1 VVQARRRV
9 RALLSRLEV
18 GIGTR
23 RGSAVVF
30 AVALLVYG
38 AQSIALPIVPGRD
51 FGTYLRFY
59 VQMFE
64 WDSVMPMSMLFRTPL
79 APLLVGGSLDLIGG
93 YGTQALMAALYA
105 TSIVCWTR
113 TALVFGDRAALLTAL
128 ALLLYPGYGILFH
141 MLSSDSICAFAFALW
156 ALALA
161 RAWLRPTPA
170 RFAVLGL
177 ATAAAALTRPGYQ
190 VLALFGLAPLVFAL
204 PWRTRL
210 AATASCLGV
219 TALLLGAWTV
229 NNGLRYDDYALAR
242 GGGAFFPFYRAFTS
256 DRIVS
261 PENGSASR
269 ELADAVAED
278 LLPKEPYRSYG
289 ITLARFFGSGG
300 PREFEDLV
308 GISDREWGWG
318 SDYALLRRAGVEAVR
333 AHPVRYLRGVAGTV
347 LDELWSPQ
355 FVALPG
361 QPSPPPEATGSAR
374 LARPDVVVVGQ
385 RELPRPSEGEQ
396 IPAARQGFFSTTPDG
411 SITEVWTSATDH
423 GLAFATPEA
432 QRRFAEV
439 DAETNRLGALVP
451 PYPGNRWLTLQF
463 SRSSKLFPRPI
474 LWLLVGLVGIVWR
487 KPRRGGLALAIAGAG
502 VLVVGFQ
509 ALAVYSIIEF
519 ATPVA
524 PALVLAG
531 AVGLVGARG
540 APSAAG
546 VPPPEPSR

>member
-1 VVQARRRV
+1 MVQARRRV

-361 QPSPPPEATGSAR
+361 QPSPPPEATGSTP

>member
-1 VVQARRRV
+1 MVQARRRV

>member
-1 VVQARRRV
+1 MVQARRRV

-361 QPSPPPEATGSAR
+361 QPSPPPEATGSTR